1 MHYLDNSVL
10 NTETVIS
17 SLLAECPS
25 FAKLAD
31 IEEGAY
37 SILGDFAIYLR
48 DGIANNTLKTDDLE
62 NAFFFLNKM
71 GASNDLEV

>member
-1 MHYLDNSVL
+1 MRYLDNSVL
-10 NTETVIS
+10 NTETVVS

-31 IEEGAY
+31 VEEGVY

-48 DGIANNTLKTDDLE
+48 DGITNRTLQADDLE
-62 NAFFFLNKM
+62 DAFSFLNKM
-71 GASNDLEV
+71 GPVMI